1 MLQRAIDRDHVAAQR
16 LLKMS
21 IAFERND
28 RRLVLARPQDAFNEL
43 AGGSFLLRQ
52 GVFFRNTD
60 VEQEGDRQRTISLS
74 LKSKERL
81 RYTVFE
87 DAQIGLL
94 KICEVAIVLVGDG
107 EEEVREIGLGA
118 DHIHILPWSLCLRG
132 QGERACKTKTES
144 ENCKVKIAN

>member
-1 MLQRAIDRDHVAAQR
+1 
-16 LLKMS
+16 MS

-60 VEQEGDRQRTISLS
+60 VEQEGDRQRSISLS

-87 DAQIGLL
+87 DAQCGLL
-94 KICEVAIVLVGDG
+94 MRCEVAIVLVGDG
-107 EEEVREIGLGA
+107 DDEVGEIRFGA
-118 DHIHILPWSLCLRG
+118 AHIGIVSWSLCLRG
-132 QGERACKTKTES
+132 RLVGVC
-144 ENCKVKIAN
+144 I